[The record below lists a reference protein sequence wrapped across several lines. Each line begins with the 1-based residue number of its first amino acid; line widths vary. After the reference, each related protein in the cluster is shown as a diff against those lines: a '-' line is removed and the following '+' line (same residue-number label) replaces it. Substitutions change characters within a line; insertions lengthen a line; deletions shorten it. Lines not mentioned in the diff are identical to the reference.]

1 MSEEK
6 PMEGKLQAFA
16 AASQEQR
23 QERKERLVEE
33 MLASGEAQG
42 AVLWIADRLAGA
54 GQIDGSSGFIAEL
67 KDSELTAD
75 LLEVAYESLR
85 ADGVAFVA
93 YIVPAARLMH
103 IAKKA
108 ADKTDTERYA
118 QFRAAALVDELL
130 ARGVVLPEEA
140 LKLILSQFYSDTQTE
155 ELKCRIWWRLA
166 ERGIDISGRI
176 NALLTNFHNYKTPEL
191 AGNSLLALWAA
202 LRKGFFDSPIP
213 DSDKTCRIWLWHLVT
228 DLVFKLK
235 PKYDE
240 NTRLGSV
247 GCLLEA
253 ASMYPQTQRLILE
266 CMENW
271 GIKEPK
277 RPRGDFQLD
286 LKELY
291 GRCRNHPGTT
301 CLPDNYV
308 ITKKG
313 LMMTARQ

>member
-1 MSEEK
+1 MSKEK
-6 PMEGKLQAFA
+6 LMEGKLQAFA

-23 QERKERLVEE
+23 QERKEMLVEE
-33 MLASGEAQG
+33 ILASGEAQA
-42 AVLWIADRLAGA
+42 AVNWIADRLMKAGP
-54 GQIDGSSGFIAEL
+54 IDDSTGFTADL
-67 KDSELTAD
+67 QDSELTAD
-75 LLEVAYESLR
+75 LLEIAYESLR
-85 ADGVAFVA
+85 ADGVAFVP
-93 YIVPAARLMH
+93 YVVPAVRLMH

-108 ADKTDTERYA
+108 ADKTETELYV
-118 QFRAAALVDELL
+118 QYRAAALMDEML
-130 ARGVVLPEEA
+130 ALDVSLPEEA

-176 NALLTNFHNYKTPEL
+176 NALLTNFHNYETPEL
-191 AGNSLLALWAA
+191 AGNSLMALWAA

-213 DSDKTCRIWLWHLVT
+213 DSDKTCQVWLWHLVT
-228 DLVFKLK
+228 DLVSKLK

-240 NTRLGSV
+240 NTRLGTV

-253 ASMYPQTQRLILE
+253 SSQYPQTQSLILE

-291 GRCRNHPGTT
+291 DRCRNHPGTT

-313 LMMTARQ
+313 IMTKAHQ